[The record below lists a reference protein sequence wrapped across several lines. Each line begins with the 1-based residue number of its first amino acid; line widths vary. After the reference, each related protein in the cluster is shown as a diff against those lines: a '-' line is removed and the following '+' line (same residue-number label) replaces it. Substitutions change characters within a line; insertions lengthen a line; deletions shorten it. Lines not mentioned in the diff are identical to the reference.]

1 MNKTQ
6 SNMKSLFFF
15 AFLLPTA
22 LQPAANLSAITQA
35 ISQGNAATLGAY
47 FDESVEISI
56 LDKDDVYA
64 KADAIGVVKQ
74 FFSQYRPSGWSTV
87 HKGAARNNDS
97 QYCIGNLTANGSTF
111 RVYIY
116 MKEKGGQQLIQELRF
131 DQE

>member
-1 MNKTQ
+1 MNKNQ
-6 SNMKSLFFF
+6 SNMKSFLFF
-15 AFLLPTA
+15 AFLLPA
-22 LQPAANLSAITQA
+22 VFQSSAHLSAITQA
-35 ISQGNAATLGAY
+35 ISQGDATALSAF

-64 KADAIGVVKQ
+64 KADATGIIRQ

-97 QYCIGNLTANGSTF
+97 QYCIGNLTANGQTF

-116 MKEKGGQQLIQELRF
+116 MKEKNGRQLIQELRF
-131 DQE
+131 DRE

>member
-1 MNKTQ
+1 MNKNQ
-6 SNMKSLFFF
+6 SNMKSLLFL

-22 LQPAANLSAITQA
+22 LQSPANLSAITQA
-35 ISQGNAATLGAY
+35 MSQGDATTLGNY
-47 FDESVEISI
+47 FDESVEVSI

-64 KADAIGVVKQ
+64 KADAIGVVRQ

-97 QYCIGNLTANGSTF
+97 QYCIGNLTANGQTF

-116 MKEKGGQQLIQELRF
+116 MKEKNGRQLIQELRF
-131 DQE
+131 DRE